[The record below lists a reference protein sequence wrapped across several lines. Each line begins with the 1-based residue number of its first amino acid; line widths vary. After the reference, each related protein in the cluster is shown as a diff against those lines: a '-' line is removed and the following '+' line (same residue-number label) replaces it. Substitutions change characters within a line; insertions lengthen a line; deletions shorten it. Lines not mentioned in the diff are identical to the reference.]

1 MYRKG
6 QVSTEYLVILAVVL
20 VVALVVVALVS
31 GMSPLSSGVSESQ
44 SRNYW
49 AGVSPF
55 AITAW
60 KYSGTQLDLTL
71 QNQEGQMVTLSGIT
85 GGNGLSY
92 AQNSTFSVGE
102 IKTVSITGMT
112 ACGAN
117 GASFDIANVQIT
129 YNKGGIT
136 GLLQKGDKDVVGKC
150 GS

>member
-1 MYRKG
+1 MFRKG

-60 KYSGTQLDLTL
+60 KYSGTELDITL
-71 QNQEGQMVTLSGIT
+71 QNQEGQQVTLTGIT
-85 GGNGLSY
+85 GANSLTY
-92 AQNSTFSVGE
+92 AQNTTFAVGE
-102 IKTVSITGMT
+102 VKTIAITGMT
-112 ACGAN
+112 DCGAS
-117 GASFDIANVQIT
+117 GASFDIANVQIV
-129 YNKGGIT
+129 YNKGSIN
-136 GLLQKGDKDVVGKC
+136 GLLQKGDKDIVGKC